1 MRNAGFVEKDIETYI
16 RQLENFRHKPQY
28 WDLAV
33 KLTGHIEEAI
43 RILEHPMD
51 SYSRRM
57 TTALRLIKEP
67 IPTSQDVSLGVLEGF
82 VKVEEAKQQQQEV
95 PEVEL

>member
-1 MRNAGFVEKDIETYI
+1 MRNAGFIEKDIETYI
-16 RQLENFRHKPQY
+16 RQLEGFRHKPQY
-28 WDLAV
+28 WDLSV

-51 SYSRRM
+51 PYGNRIS
-57 TTALRLIKEP
+57 TALRMIKEP
-67 IPTSQDVSLGVLEGF
+67 IPQNEEVSMGILEEF
-82 VKVEEAKQQQQEV
+82 VTAEEAKQREV